1 MKQGGLPLVID
12 FHVHML
18 DAEVLKASENRTV
31 YSGFSK
37 GGSAQRPNLNEFLR
51 RMLEPDAQIAD
62 MDERGIDRSV
72 VTSSTVIQ
80 GTTWA
85 DPRTD
90 HDLCRRTN
98 DTTAEWVAR
107 HPGRFIGS
115 FVLPL
120 QDLERSMQEL
130 ERATWE
136 LKLGVGNISSNY
148 KGVYMGAAHY
158 HPFWEAIEKR
168 GIPVWIHPEGTV
180 DPWFQSHALWN
191 SLGQSIEEA
200 KVMASLIYDGVM
212 HKYPGL
218 TIIMAHGGGYFPHYM
233 GRMDRNAANRPD
245 TIRNTGGKKPGD
257 FLRSFYYDTCVYDTD
272 VIRVLMERVGADR
285 LVLGSDYPVG
295 EKDPVAFL
303 RDCGVSGRELEMI
316 AGGTAAKLL
325 GLEVSV

>member
-1 MKQGGLPLVID
+1 MKHSGLPVVID

-31 YSGFSK
+31 YSGFGK
-37 GGSAQRPNLNEFLR
+37 GGSAQRPNLNEFFR
-51 RMLEPDAQIAD
+51 RMLAQIAD

-90 HDLCRRTN
+90 AELCRRTN
-98 DTTAEWVAR
+98 DRTAEWVAR
-107 HPGRFIGS
+107 HPERFIGS

-120 QDLERSMQEL
+120 QDIERSMHEL
-130 ERATWE
+130 ERATRE

-148 KGVYMGAAHY
+148 KGVYMGAPHY
-158 HPFWEAIEKR
+158 HPFWEVIEKR
-168 GIPVWIHPEGTV
+168 GIPIWIHPEGTL

-212 HKYPGL
+212 QKYPGL

-233 GRMDRNAANRPD
+233 GRMDRNAGNRPD
-245 TIRNTGGKKPGD
+245 TIRNTGGKKPSD

-272 VIRVLMERVGADR
+272 VMKVLLERVGADR

-295 EKDPVAFL
+295 EKDPVGFL
-303 RDCGVSGRELEMI
+303 RNCGVSGSELEMI